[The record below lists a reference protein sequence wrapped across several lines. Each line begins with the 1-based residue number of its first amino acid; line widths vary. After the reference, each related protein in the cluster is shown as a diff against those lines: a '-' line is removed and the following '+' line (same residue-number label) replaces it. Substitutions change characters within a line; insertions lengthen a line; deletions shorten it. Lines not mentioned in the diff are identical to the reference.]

1 MILLA
6 YILIPAAAA
15 PLAWLLG
22 RARPSL
28 ARWTA
33 VVATAAPLALV
44 VGDWIAH
51 AHQLGVR
58 TDLMRLP
65 GPAGPAWLHTL
76 HAEWIPQLHISFFL
90 AEDGLSL
97 ILLVLTFGLG
107 LLAVLSSWRGVHERV
122 GFFHFMV
129 LWTIAGLA
137 GVFLAVDLFLFY
149 FFFEMML
156 VPMYFIIAVW
166 GYERRIYAAIKFF
179 IFTQVS
185 GLLMLIAILALYF
198 RGGTFDLT
206 ELLAR
211 GVGNGAPIWVMLG
224 FFAAFAVKLPAF
236 PVHSWLPDAHT
247 EAPTAGS
254 VILAGVLIKVGAY
267 GFLRFLVPLF
277 PHFALD
283 SPFRTVALALA
294 VTGIIY
300 GAVLAYAQR
309 DLKRLVAYTSV
320 SHMGFVL
327 LGVFA
332 WTPLALTGVVL
343 EIVCHAFSTG
353 ALFMLVGGLQERI
366 HTRDMERMGGLWGVA
381 PRMGGTTLFFA
392 LASLGL
398 PGLGNFVAE
407 FLILS
412 GTWQVS
418 KWAATLGAIGL
429 VFATVYALWM
439 MQRAFHG
446 PETHGWSFHDLV
458 PREIGM
464 FAAMIAVLVALGFYP
479 QPVITT
485 ARQSLTYLQEQVSQT
500 LGTAAEQVRGGPA
513 TGTTVA
519 ADGTS
524 SNGAAADGGSPSAA
538 VADSLAP
545 AETEGSGP

>member
-33 VVATAAPLALV
+33 VVATAAPLALAV
-44 VGDWIAH
+44 AQWTVQRASITAALPSSVGSTTMDLSQAPWIAH
-51 AHQLGVR
+51 L
-58 TDLMRLP
+58 RLD
-65 GPAGPAWLHTL
+65 
-76 HAEWIPQLHISFFL
+76 WIPQLHISFLL

-129 LWTIAGLA
+129 LWTVAALA
-137 GVFLAVDLFLFY
+137 GVFLALDLFLFY

-179 IFTQVS
+179 IFTQAS

-198 RGGTFDLT
+198 RGGTFDFT
-206 ELLAR
+206 ELVVR
-211 GVGNGAPIWVMLG
+211 GVGNGAPIWLMLG

-353 ALFMLVGGLQERI
+353 ALFMLVGSLQERI

-398 PGLGNFVAE
+398 PGLGNFIAE
-407 FLILS
+407 FLILT

-418 KWAATLGAIGL
+418 KWAATLGAVGL

-446 PETHGWSFHDLV
+446 PETHGWTFRDLV

-464 FAAMIAVLVALGFYP
+464 FAAMIAVLVVLGFYP
-479 QPVITT
+479 QPLIAT
-485 ARQSLTYLQEQVSQT
+485 ARQGLQLLQDQVSHT
-500 LGTAAEQVRGGPA
+500 LALASGGTARE
-513 TGTTVA
+513 VA
-519 ADGTS
+519 AMGTS
-524 SNGAAADGGSPSAA
+524 PPADATAGAEAVPLPAKAA
-538 VADSLAP
+538 VDAQKG
-545 AETEGSGP
+545 TE